1 MATIDNL
8 VQVTISN
15 ETAATTLPSFGTPLI
30 IGTTQP
36 GWEAGDVVHSY
47 SDPAGM
53 LSDGYTVDAPEYL
66 AALAMCSGTISPSTF
81 LVGRRISANTAAEDV
96 ANISGQNNT
105 WYGLVLAEPSDSDIL
120 DLAPYI
126 EGQKKILLSSSST
139 PAIATDATDDLASTL
154 KAKGLNRTGLLF
166 TANKNGVAESA
177 WIGSQL
183 PQTPGS
189 NTWAYNS
196 LPGVTADTLSQN
208 QLSYLYGTPIAGV
221 PGKNVNV
228 YAPVGGT
235 PVTFPGMMASGQY
248 IDITIGVDWLQAN
261 VQSAIFSLLSSTAK
275 VPYTDA
281 GAAMLMGAVRGVLDQ
296 AVANGLLDGQDAS
309 NPVTV
314 TCASVDS
321 VPRSQRA
328 ARIAPTIYFSARLTG
343 AFHSVSVRG
352 TVTV

>member
-15 ETAATTLPSFGTPLI
+15 ETAAVTQPSFGTPLI
-30 IGTTQP
+30 LGTTQP
-36 GWEAGDVVHSY
+36 GWDPADVVHSY

-53 LSDGYTVDAPEYL
+53 LADGYTTDAPEYL

-81 LVGRRISANTAAEDV
+81 LVGRRISANTAAEDL
-96 ANISGQNNT
+96 ANVSGQNNT
-105 WYGLVLAEPSDSDIL
+105 WYCVVLAEPTDDDIL
-120 DLAPYI
+120 DLAPVV
-126 EGQKKILLSSSST
+126 EGQKKIMLASSST
-139 PAIATDATDDLASTL
+139 AAIATDATDDLASRL
-154 KAKGLNRTGLLF
+154 KAAGYSRTGLIF
-166 TANKNGVAESA
+166 TANKNGTAEAA
-177 WIGSQL
+177 WVGGQL

-189 NTWAYNS
+189 NTWAYKT
-196 LPGVTADTLSQN
+196 LAGVTADTLSQN

-261 VQSAIFSLLSSTAK
+261 IQTAIFSLLSSTQK

-281 GAAMLMGAVRGVLDQ
+281 GAAMLMSVVRGVL
-296 AVANGLLDGQDAS
+296 AEGEANGLLDGKDAD
-309 NPVTV
+309 NPITV
-314 TCASVDS
+314 TCESVDA
-321 VPRSQRA
+321 VPRAQRA
-328 ARIAPTIYFSARLTG
+328 ARIAPTIYFSGRLTG
-343 AFHSVSVRG
+343 AFQSIAVRG
-352 TVTV
+352 VVTV